1 MDKDKDEKRV
11 RGLAQTARRVRR
23 KVVEL
28 AHSAG
33 YKGSHLGGSL
43 SCVEIYTVLYNDVMR
58 FDRQHPAWD
67 GRDRM
72 IAGKEHG
79 RLAEYAAMAEA
90 GLIAPQ
96 DLYTYMQNGGKL
108 AGHPRNPDL
117 GLEYS
122 CCSLGMALPV
132 AVGMALA
139 AKRTGREHS
148 VYMVMGD
155 GELNEG
161 SMWEAFLCAAHYR
174 LDNLVAVIDRNHL
187 SSDGDTE
194 EIMALGDLREKLE
207 AFGWQCRETA
217 DGNDVGELLDAFQ
230 DRMPGKPYVIIANTV
245 KGKGLSFAENSAEW
259 HRGVLT
265 DALYERALLEL
276 AEPGGT
282 DEGTYDGRND
292 RTNEGDTD
300 AD

>member
-1 MDKDKDEKRV
+1 
-11 RGLAQTARRVRR
+11 
-23 KVVEL
+23 
-28 AHSAG
+28 
-33 YKGSHLGGSL
+33 
-43 SCVEIYTVLYNDVMR
+43 
-58 FDRQHPAWD
+58 
-67 GRDRM
+67 
-72 IAGKEHG
+72 
-79 RLAEYAAMAEA
+79 
-90 GLIAPQ
+90 
-96 DLYTYMQNGGKL
+96 
-108 AGHPRNPDL
+108 
-117 GLEYS
+117 
-122 CCSLGMALPV
+122 
-132 AVGMALA
+132 
-139 AKRTGREHS
+139 
-148 VYMVMGD
+148 
-155 GELNEG
+155 
-161 SMWEAFLCAAHYR
+161 
-174 LDNLVAVIDRNHL
+174 
-187 SSDGDTE
+187 
-194 EIMALGDLREKLE
+194 MALGDLREKLE